1 VDPLAAADENE
12 PGEIVMLD
20 APLVA
25 QVRVALEPGLT
36 LPGFAPKEAM
46 TGADASAEADG
57 SALPEP
63 PQLVRPRQISSNA
76 RIE

>member
-1 VDPLAAADENE
+1 VDPFAAVDENE

-25 QVRVALEPGLT
+25 QARVALEPGLM

-46 TGADASAEADG
+46 TGADPSPEAGG

-63 PQLVRPRQISSNA
+63 PQLVRPRHISSNA
-76 RIE
+76 RKE